1 MFSKNNVVTH
11 DDPGV
16 LRWLKPLPCDL
27 QLVWSFYY
35 LEKPDIQE
43 ATTRG
48 QSAQHPT
55 LPLLGGCQ
63 PYT

>member
-1 MFSKNNVVTH
+1 MTKNLSLVICNLY
-11 DDPGV
+11 GV
-16 LRWLKPLPCDL
+16 STIWK
-27 QLVWSFYY
+27 
-35 LEKPDIQE
+35 KPDIQE